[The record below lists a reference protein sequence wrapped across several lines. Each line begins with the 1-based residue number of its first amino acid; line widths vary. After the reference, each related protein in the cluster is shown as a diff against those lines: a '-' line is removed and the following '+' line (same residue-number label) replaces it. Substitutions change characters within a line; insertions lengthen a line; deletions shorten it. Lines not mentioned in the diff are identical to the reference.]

1 MNENKIR
8 GLFYKINVD
17 EIEQYVQELESF
29 EYFLDFKTIDTL
41 NLLKSEILKNSW
53 KIILCDCGSEKKEA
67 EEIVDFINDT
77 NRAIRVII
85 ISESIDK
92 SLLKLSL
99 KESKIDLV
107 TKDRTSQVAY
117 SIIKCYQKTITLNQS
132 EFAQKE
138 IIRLQKTQTE
148 HDNFLNQVI
157 ESTSNPIFYKGT
169 EGRYFGCNTAFA
181 NFIGLPKDE
190 IIGKTVFEV
199 APQEFAQKYYEMDQ
213 EFFENPVTQRYEYK
227 VADSKG
233 EIMDVIFFKTAIR
246 DDNGNV
252 VGLLGHM
259 FDISDRKKLETE
271 LKKEKEIAE
280 FILDTSS
287 MLYVTLDLDGV
298 VTSVNKRACTVIEL
312 NKNNIVGKS
321 WLEHFVPEER
331 KDAVE
336 KTFRDILNESVDIS
350 NKIEGKVLTATKK
363 VIDVLWE
370 NSLIKDDDGK
380 VIGIL
385 SSGKEI
391 IEENRLAKELALSE
405 NKYRT
410 LVENMH
416 EGLGIVDLNEKIIFS
431 NPAFDRMFGL
441 DVGEMLGRDIREF
454 VKKEDLDKIQH
465 ETSLRMSDQKSQ
477 YKVTIVRKDGK
488 ERVINIS
495 SVPWKNEN
503 NEIVGALGMIMDITT
518 EHYFNKKLE
527 RKVEIEQSIVK
538 ISSQFIS
545 VENFDKKLNYALR
558 ELYNIIEAER
568 YGLLVV
574 KNNKILLSTEQHY
587 YNSSKHGIDFEDIE
601 YDKFEY
607 ALKMLESLD
616 FIFIDDVN
624 NLPDEAKVEREIFA
638 KHKIFN
644 FLGIPFYSESRLAGL
659 LSISNIYDVNEWT
672 IEELALL
679 RTVADI
685 IGHAYNRKIAEDKA
699 QQLKQD
705 LITKNKELEQV
716 VYVTSH
722 DIRSPV
728 VNILGFSDEMI
739 KALNKLTNKVFD
751 EANTIHNREDIEYL
765 VNKDIPQIMNFI
777 KISGQKIDKLLLA
790 LLKLSR
796 LGRASINKVKV
807 NMNEL
812 MNSLLSTFEYRIKE
826 HDIDIQIEPLM
837 NCYTDEVQIN
847 QVISNLIDNAIK
859 YRSNTRKPII
869 KITSQENGEHITYCI
884 EDNGIGISEKEL
896 DKVFDVFYRIN
907 PENQDGEGMGLALI
921 KKTIERLDGDISVGS
936 KVGEGTKFY
945 ISLEK
950 QEH

>member
-1 MNENKIR
+1 MNENTIR
-8 GLFYKINVD
+8 GLFYKISIK
-17 EIEQYVQELESF
+17 EIEQYILELESF
-29 EYFLDFKTIDTL
+29 EYFLDYKTADTL
-41 NLLKSEILKNSW
+41 NVLKSEILKNSW
-53 KIILCDCGSEKKEA
+53 NIILCDCDSEKKDI

-77 NRAIRVII
+77 NRPIRVII

-99 KESKIDLV
+99 KESKVDLT
-107 TKDRTSQVAY
+107 TKDRSNQVAY

-138 IIRLQKTQTE
+138 LMRLQKTQTE

-157 ESTSNPIFYKGT
+157 ESTSNPIFYKGS

-199 APQEFAQKYYEMDQ
+199 APKEFAQKYYEMDQ
-213 EFFENPVTQRYEYK
+213 EFFKNPVTQRYEYK
-227 VADSKG
+227 VANSKG

-259 FDISDRKKLETE
+259 FDITERKKLEVE

-280 FILDTSS
+280 FILDSS
-287 MLYVTLDLDGV
+287 NMIYVTLDLNGTI
-298 VTSVNKRACTVIEL
+298 TSVNKRTCSVLEL
-312 NKNNIVGKS
+312 SKGQIIGKNWI
-321 WLEHFVPEER
+321 EHFIPEDR
-331 KDAVE
+331 KRKVD
-336 KTFRDILNESVDIS
+336 KIFHDILSGSVNLS
-350 NKIEGKVLTATKK
+350 QKIEGKVLTATKK

-370 NSLIKDDDGK
+370 NSLIKDNNGQ
-380 VIGIL
+380 VIGTL

-391 IEENRLAKELALSE
+391 IEENRLAKELELTE
-405 NKYRT
+405 NKYQT

-416 EGLGIVDLNEKIIFS
+416 EGLGIVDLDEKIIFS
-431 NPAFDRMFGL
+431 NPAFDKIFGL
-441 DVGEMLGRDIREF
+441 KPGEMLGRDIRDF
-454 VKKEDLDKIQH
+454 IKKDDLDKIQH
-465 ETSLRMSDQKSQ
+465 ETDLRKTDRKSQ
-477 YKVTIVRKDGK
+477 YKVNIKRKDGK
-488 ERVINIS
+488 ERVISIS
-495 SVPWKNEN
+495 SVPWKNEKD
-503 NEIVGALGMIMDITT
+503 EIVGTLGMITDVTT
-518 EHYFNKKLE
+518 EDYFNKKLE
-527 RKVEIEQSIVK
+527 EKVEIEQSIVK

-545 VENFDKKLNYALR
+545 VEKFDEKLNYALR
-558 ELYNIIEAER
+558 ELHNIIEAER

-587 YNSSKHGIDFEDIE
+587 YDSSKQGTDFENIE
-601 YDKFEY
+601 YDTFEY

-624 NLPDEAKVEREIFA
+624 NLPDEAKVEKEIFA

-659 LSISNIYDVNEWT
+659 LAISNIYDVNEWT
-672 IEELALL
+672 IEELSLL
-679 RTVADI
+679 RTVAGI

-699 QQLKQD
+699 QKLKID

-751 EANTIHNREDIEYL
+751 QANTIHNQEDIEYL

-796 LGRASINKVKV
+796 LGRAAINKVNV
-807 NMNEL
+807 DMNEL

-826 HDIDIQIEPLM
+826 QNVDIQIEPLSG
-837 NCYTDEVQIN
+837 CYTDEVQVN
-847 QVISNLIDNAIK
+847 QVFSNLIDNAIK
-859 YRSNTRKPII
+859 YRSPERKPII
-869 KITSQENGEHITYCI
+869 KISSQENGEYVTYCI
-884 EDNGIGISEKEL
+884 QDNGIGISEKEL
-896 DKVFDVFYRIN
+896 DKIFDVFYRID
-907 PENQDGEGMGLALI
+907 PENQNGEGMGLALI
-921 KKTIERLDGDISVGS
+921 KKTVERLDGDISVGS
-936 KVGEGTKFY
+936 TEGKGTKFY

-950 QEH
+950 QQ